1 MLTDTTFNCIN
12 VLVNDK
18 INIKGIVHP
27 QIKIYWKF
35 NPQALL
41 ISNESS

>member
-1 MLTDTTFNCIN
+1 MLTDTTFTCIN

-27 QIKIYWKF
+27 QIKIYWEL
-35 NPQALL
+35 NSQALL
-41 ISNESS
+41 TSNESS